1 MTVGGVVVTFVTV
14 TVPLAFVTTRIG
26 ATTRAVPDVRVAVDD
41 PVAEDVDAAVVVVP
55 ACVTR
60 NAPSVVVARVGVGV
74 TDDVSVGVR
83 MVVVAPV
90 AAVVPVGPAANRPG
104 VAVIAAVVGGAVVLV
119 TVGVA
124 AIAAVVGVGVTPFVA
139 SAGAVAAVPV
149 VAPTVAAAV
158 VPVAA
163 PVVTPPRKMA
173 PSDGL
178 PPVMTGV
185 GAELMDAFTVACGF
199 AYADGGTNCPVACTG
214 CGGLG

>member
-1 MTVGGVVVTFVTV
+1 
-14 TVPLAFVTTRIG
+14 
-26 ATTRAVPDVRVAVDD
+26 
-41 PVAEDVDAAVVVVP
+41 
-55 ACVTR
+55 
-60 NAPSVVVARVGVGV
+60 VARVGLGV

-90 AAVVPVGPAANRPG
+90 AADVPVGPAANWPG
-104 VAVIAAVVGGAVVLV
+104 VAAIAAVVGVAVVLV
-119 TVGVA
+119 SVGVV
-124 AIAAVVGVGVTPFVA
+124 AIAAVVGVGVTPLVA
-139 SAGAVAAVPV
+139 SAGAVVAVPV

-163 PVVTPPRKMA
+163 PVVTPPRKTA
-173 PSDGL
+173 PPAS

-199 AYADGGTNCPVACTG
+199 AYADGGMNWPVACAG